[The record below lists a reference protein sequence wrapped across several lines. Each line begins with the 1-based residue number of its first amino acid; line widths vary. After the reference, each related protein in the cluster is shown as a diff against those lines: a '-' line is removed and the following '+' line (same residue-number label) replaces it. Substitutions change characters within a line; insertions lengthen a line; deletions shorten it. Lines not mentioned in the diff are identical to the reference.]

1 VLPSFT
7 SKPNKLGRIISVAA
21 LLFVVLLPLHVHFSA
36 APQISKE
43 CSCIQGTRTQLAL
56 AADTWNLAPIYRTTY
71 VITQDDLLWVDE
83 RTKLQPVRG
92 PPASLS
98 LS

>member
-1 VLPSFT
+1 MFASLT
-7 SKPNKLGRIISVAA
+7 SKPDILPRIISVAA
-21 LLFVVLLPLHVHFSA
+21 LLFVFFLPLHFHFSA
-36 APQISKE
+36 SAAISKE

-56 AADTWNLAPIYRTTY
+56 TADAWHGAPTYQTTY

>member
-1 VLPSFT
+1 MLPSFT
-7 SKPNKLGRIISVAA
+7 RKQDKLGRIIAVAA

-56 AADTWNLAPIYRTTY
+56 AADTWNIAPSYRTTY
-71 VITQDDLLWVDE
+71 VITQDELLWVNE
-83 RTKLQPVRG
+83 WIQLKRVRG
-92 PPASLS
+92 PPASVS
-98 LS
+98 V

>member
-1 VLPSFT
+1 MLPFLT
-7 SKPNKLGRIISVAA
+7 SKPDKLRRIISVAA

-56 AADTWNLAPIYRTTY
+56 AADTWNLAPTYRTTY
-71 VITQDDLLWVDE
+71 VITRDDLLRIDE
-83 RTKLQPVRG
+83 WTQLKRVRG
-92 PPASLS
+92 PPSLS
-98 LS
+98 V

>member
-7 SKPNKLGRIISVAA
+7 PKPDKLGRIIAVAA
-21 LLFVVLLPLHVHFSA
+21 LLFFFFLPLPVHFSA

-43 CSCIQGTRTQLAL
+43 CSCIGGTRTQLAL
-56 AADTWNLAPIYRTTY
+56 AADTWNIAPSYRTTY
-71 VITQDDLLWVDE
+71 VITQDDLLWLNAWTQLE
-83 RTKLQPVRG
+83 RVRG

-98 LS
+98 V

>member
-7 SKPNKLGRIISVAA
+7 SKTNKLGRIISVAA
-21 LLFVVLLPLHVHFSA
+21 LLFVVLLPLHVHFSV

-56 AADTWNLAPIYRTTY
+56 TADNWNIAPSYRTTY
-71 VITQDDLLWVDE
+71 VITQDDLLWVHE
-83 RTKLQPVRG
+83 WTELKRVRG

-98 LS
+98 V

>member
-1 VLPSFT
+1 MLPSFT
-7 SKPNKLGRIISVAA
+7 SKPDKLGRIISVAS

-56 AADTWNLAPIYRTTY
+56 AADTWHIAPSYRTTY
-71 VITQDDLLWVDE
+71 VITQDDFLWVNE
-83 RTKLQPVRG
+83 WPQRKRVRG

-98 LS
+98 V

>member
-7 SKPNKLGRIISVAA
+7 SQPNKFRRIISVAA

-43 CSCIQGTRTQLAL
+43 CSCIQGSRIELAFTGNTL
-56 AADTWNLAPIYRTTY
+56 TCAPSHTATLL
-71 VITQDDLLWVDE
+71 VAEDDSSPINRWICL
-83 RTKLQPVRG
+83 RHVRA
-92 PPASLS
+92 PPATFSL
-98 LS
+98 